1 MAKNIRIF
9 QIAKDLNISHT
20 EILTFLKKKGVEVAS
35 HMTPV
40 DEDIQE
46 MIQGEF
52 RKERQDIDR
61 FRKEQVRREIHQTR
75 IDEQQKAQKKLNLLC
90 GHFEGIDQRVI
101 DNRNIEELSVGDYI
115 LSGGETAAMI
125 VMDSIIRLLPGVLGN
140 ESSISEETFENGLLE
155 YPQYTKPREWEGKSP
170 PEVLFS
176 GDHAKIK
183 GWRLSQSEAI
193 TRRQRPDLWK
203 KYLNKKN
210 EKH

>member
-75 IDEQQKAQKKLNLLC
+75 IDEQQKARRLA
-90 GHFEGIDQRVI
+90 EASER
-101 DNRNIEELSVGDYI
+101 IESTV
-115 LSGGETAAMI
+115 
-125 VMDSIIRLLPGVLGN
+125 
-140 ESSISEETFENGLLE
+140 
-155 YPQYTKPREWEGKSP
+155 
-170 PEVLFS
+170 
-176 GDHAKIK
+176 
-183 GWRLSQSEAI
+183 
-193 TRRQRPDLWK
+193 TRRKRRGARK
-203 KYLNKKN
+203 RTKVAAF
-210 EKH
+210 